1 MGCSSQSLD
10 AAVPLRR
17 GPGATTD
24 EPGEHRMSATR
35 HAARRRAR
43 RGGCAMA
50 SPEPASTWGARSATV
65 LRPSLTS
72 PSPPM
77 PPQARTTA
85 TTTAAPAAKNRICV
99 DSMRT
104 NTDPLTLRSEA
115 SRQELAERLRLV
127 PELGESGV
135 DADLDAPPPP
145 AEPLTRAAVEAA
157 RTALLHGMH
166 RTRHPVAAAVRT
178 SSDAV
183 GRDPAD
189 HRAATRRPGTI
200 LRHLSEGLARKAHA
214 RDLLVATIEAARSA
228 GRPESSALPIEEDDA
243 CCKECPVCLIRSA
256 ARRGLRQT
264 PAGRELVSAGASILG
279 DTGAA

>member
-1 MGCSSQSLD
+1 
-10 AAVPLRR
+10 
-17 GPGATTD
+17 
-24 EPGEHRMSATR
+24 
-35 HAARRRAR
+35 
-43 RGGCAMA
+43 
-50 SPEPASTWGARSATV
+50 
-65 LRPSLTS
+65 
-72 PSPPM
+72 
-77 PPQARTTA
+77 
-85 TTTAAPAAKNRICV
+85 
-99 DSMRT
+99 MRT

-127 PELGESGV
+127 PELDESDV
-135 DADLDAPPPP
+135 DAVLDASPP

-157 RTALLHGMH
+157 RAALLHGMH
-166 RTRHPVAAAVRT
+166 RMRHSVAAAART

-279 DTGAA
+279 DAGSV